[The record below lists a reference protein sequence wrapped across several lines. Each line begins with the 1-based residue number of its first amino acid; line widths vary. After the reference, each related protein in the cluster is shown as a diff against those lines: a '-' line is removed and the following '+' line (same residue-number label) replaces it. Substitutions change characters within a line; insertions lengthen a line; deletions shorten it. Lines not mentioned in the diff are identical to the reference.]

1 MGQIERM
8 INWSRFNYSYAR
20 KQGELGAR
28 QKISIIYSQN
38 ITPTLSER
46 LFFSFF
52 FLSCTHSH
60 TPIHVD
66 LCACACACTISLS
79 QGGKSHARPDVF
91 VSSCWYHRT
100 ILITTKTFSIII
112 ICFKVSAIVNFSILV
127 KTKFLYFMN
136 HDV

>member
-46 LFFSFF
+46 LFFPFSFYLVHTHTHPYTWICVRVLAHVLF
-52 FLSCTHSH
+52 HYHKEVKAMHDPTYLS
-60 TPIHVD
+60 PHVD
-66 LCACACACTISLS
+66 
-79 QGGKSHARPDVF
+79 
-91 VSSCWYHRT
+91 
-100 ILITTKTFSIII
+100 IIEQ
-112 ICFKVSAIVNFSILV
+112 F
-127 KTKFLYFMN
+127 
-136 HDV
+136 